1 MSCITTYLKK
11 IIKFKM
17 GENFA
22 ARMAKILNFIF
33 VCFHITYVIIRFS
46 VESFSIT
53 VNDVT
58 FFAMTVE
65 KSSRNRCKHTNPSR
79 NVFFPFLRFNINKYS
94 LRLRKFRKQNL
105 YYIYDMFHKFQFFPH
120 FTHLK

>member
-17 GENFA
+17 GESFA
-22 ARMAKILNFIF
+22 ARMAKILDFIF
-33 VCFHITYVIIRFS
+33 VCFHTYVIRRFS

-53 VNDVT
+53 VNDVA

-65 KSSRNRCKHTNPSR
+65 KSSRNRWKHTNPSR
-79 NVFFPFLRFNINKYS
+79 NVFFPFLRFNMK
-94 LRLRKFRKQNL
+94 
-105 YYIYDMFHKFQFFPH
+105 
-120 FTHLK
+120 